1 MVHIATEERKS
12 TEASEEPYVKTRV
25 DGNIYHV
32 ILNRPAKRNSIPPAM
47 VLDIEKAF
55 IAADDHPEVR
65 AIIVSA
71 EGPVFS
77 AGIDLMSL
85 GRDRS
90 PNGQDPGRGLRRTS
104 AILQRAFDCIE
115 GTELPVI
122 GAIQGHAIGL
132 GLEFALSFDFR
143 IATESCKFKLPE
155 TRLGLVPDVGG
166 STRLPRLVGTSRAK
180 DMIMTSRSVPA
191 DEALMWGLVNR
202 VVPDDQLM
210 QAAEAFA
217 QEIAKNAPL
226 AVGMSKLVI
235 DQGDG
240 HDKVTQLALERWAQ
254 SQLITTEDLKEA
266 VQSFVQKRDADFK
279 GK

>member
-1 MVHIATEERKS
+1 MSEVAAAKRQDTE
-12 TEASEEPYVKTRV
+12 TSEEPFVKTRV
-25 DGNIYHV
+25 EGNIYHV

-47 VLDIEKAF
+47 VQEIEEAF
-55 IAADDHPEVR
+55 IQVDRHPEVR

-77 AGIDLMSL
+77 AGIDLTAL

-90 PNGQDPGRGLRRTS
+90 PNGEDPGRGLRRTS

-122 GAIQGHAIGL
+122 GACQGHVIGL
-132 GLEFALSFDFR
+132 GLELALSFDFR

-166 STRLPRLVGTSRAK
+166 STRLPRLVGPSRAK
-180 DMIMTSRSVPA
+180 DMIMTARSVGA
-191 DEALMWGLVNR
+191 EEALMWGLVNR
-202 VVPDDQLM
+202 VVPEDQLM
-210 QAAEAFA
+210 EAAEAFA

-240 HDKVTQLALERWAQ
+240 HDKTIQLALERWAQ

-266 VQSFVQKRDADFK
+266 IQSFVQKRDADFK